1 MKKYL
6 LLIFSF
12 FSQACDEQV
21 IENNNLEVVLE
32 PLVIIDSPRSGKVV
46 NEIVY
51 IKAKTK
57 NKEGAINQVC
67 CFHAGTINSATRS
80 SQASDAFLNGVN
92 QTTQHICK
100 NLNSMRPSV
109 C

>member
-12 FSQACDEQV
+12 FSQACDEQI
-21 IENNNLEVVLE
+21 IENNTLEVVSE
-32 PLVIIDSPRSGKVV
+32 PLILIESPRSGKVV

-57 NKEGAINQVC
+57 NKGP
-67 CFHAGTINSATRS
+67 HP
-80 SQASDAFLNGVN
+80 SDPAPV
-92 QTTQHICK
+92 
-100 NLNSMRPSV
+100 
-109 C
+109 